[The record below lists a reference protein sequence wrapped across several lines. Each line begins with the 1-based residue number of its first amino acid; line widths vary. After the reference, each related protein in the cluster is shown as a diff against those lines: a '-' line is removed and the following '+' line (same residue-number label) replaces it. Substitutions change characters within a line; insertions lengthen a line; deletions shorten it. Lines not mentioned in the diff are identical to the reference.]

1 MKQGSLWVLPLSR
14 LTLVWLLLGLKTV
27 VGTIVRATATSYYTY
42 MGTTTR
48 EVLMMLLSNKV
59 AITFYVF

>member
-1 MKQGSLWVLPLSR
+1 LGFATVKANPSLV
-14 LTLVWLLLGLKTV
+14 VVGLKTV
-27 VGTIVRATATSYYTY
+27 VGTVVRATATSSYTD

-59 AITFYVF
+59 AITFSEF